1 MNRFSS
7 ILLAVTLA
15 VAVCTP
21 ALADLCPPVP
31 YGPNDTCSCDVRN
44 YGTKPDT
51 DVAITVFSDNNT
63 QICPSVTVQPSGIA
77 SCSTPP
83 SFFGY
88 CGCTVAGESSKTRAS
103 LSAIPFGEVA
113 ARVTVSCN

>member
-7 ILLAVTLA
+7 ILLAATLA

-51 DVAITVFSDNNT
+51 DVTITLFDDSGAKT
-63 QICPSVTVQPSGIA
+63 CPSVTVLPGGIA
-77 SCSTPP
+77 SCSNQPP
-83 SFFGY
+83 FFGY

-103 LSAIPFGEVA
+103 LSAIPFGEAA